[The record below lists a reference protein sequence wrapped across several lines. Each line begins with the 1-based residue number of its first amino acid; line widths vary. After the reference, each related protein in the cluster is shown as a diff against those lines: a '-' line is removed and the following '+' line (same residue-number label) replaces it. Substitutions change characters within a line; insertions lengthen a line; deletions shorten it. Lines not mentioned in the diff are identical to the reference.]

1 MIKAGPAFR
10 IRALHLF
17 LNPYLGYAWE
27 RVSAEH
33 GDQPDDS
40 HLYGLTLN
48 WRWRMTE
55 AGVSYYYQE
64 SQDIEDDFN
73 PLRARFNI
81 FLNKSFGLATHMD
94 YMEHQFTKDKSILF
108 GPIWVF

>member
-1 MIKAGPAFR
+1 MLKAGPAFR

-17 LNPYLGYAWE
+17 LNPYLGCAWE

-40 HLYGLTLN
+40 HLYG
-48 WRWRMTE
+48 
-55 AGVSYYYQE
+55 
-64 SQDIEDDFN
+64 
-73 PLRARFNI
+73 
-81 FLNKSFGLATHMD
+81 
-94 YMEHQFTKDKSILF
+94 YMERQFTKDKSILF